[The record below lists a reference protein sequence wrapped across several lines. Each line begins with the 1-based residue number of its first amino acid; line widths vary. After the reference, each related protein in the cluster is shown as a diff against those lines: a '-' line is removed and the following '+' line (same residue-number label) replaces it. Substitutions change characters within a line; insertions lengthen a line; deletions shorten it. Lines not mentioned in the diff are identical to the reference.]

1 MLHEFEYA
9 RPGSAAELF
18 SLLGKYSDGGMILA
32 GGTDLLPNIRN
43 GTRKPLA
50 VIDIKK
56 IPGSDALVYKEGQ
69 GLSIGPAVTINDIL
83 RSETARSAFPVL
95 CVCAHEL
102 ASHQVRNR
110 ATVCGNI
117 VNASP
122 CADMAPALLC
132 LDASVHIASGSG
144 TRVLPVRDFFTGPKK
159 TVLKAGEWLEKI
171 TVPDSSKN
179 ATGNYLKLKR
189 IAGHDLGIVGVLMVK
204 RQGKVF
210 FAVSSAAPTPVL
222 VDSVSASDGE
232 ETAVK
237 KVLASVSPISDV
249 RSTKEYREYMIGV
262 YVKRLMEAGV

>member
-9 RPGSAAELF
+9 KPGSAAELY
-18 SLLGKYSDGGMILA
+18 SLMAKFNEGGMILA

-56 IPGSDALVYKEGQ
+56 LPGADSLEYREGQ

-83 RSETARSAFPVL
+83 RSEKVRSLYPVL

-132 LDASVHIASGSG
+132 LDAQVHIASSSGS
-144 TRVLPVRDFFTGPKK
+144 RILPVKEFFTGPKK

-171 TVPDSSKN
+171 IVPETSKN
-179 ATGNYLKLKR
+179 SKGNYLKLKR

-204 RQGKVF
+204 RQNELC

-222 VDSVSASDGE
+222 IDSVSASDNA
-232 ETAVK
+232 ETAIR
-237 KVLASVSPISDV
+237 KVLAGVSPISDV
-249 RSTKEYREYMIGV
+249 RATKEYREYMIGV